1 MALTID
7 PKGLETRVMHDLIDF
22 RGKDVLEVGCGDGR
36 VTWRYAAEAAT
47 VTAIDPDAAT
57 IEAANDALPEDL
69 RSTVSFRVADISD
82 VRTIDLPDGGY
93 DVAVFSG
100 SL

>member
-1 MALTID
+1 MALRID

-47 VTAIDPDAAT
+47 VTAIDPDVAV
-57 IEAANDALPEDL
+57 IEAAHNALPEEL
-69 RSTVSFRVADISD
+69 RSTVSFHVADVAD
-82 VRTIDLPDGGY
+82 VSAIDRPGTGY

>member
-1 MALTID
+1 MALTTD
-7 PKGLETRVMHDLIDF
+7 PKGLETRAMHDLIDF

-36 VTWRYAAEAAT
+36 VTWRYAADAAT
-47 VTAIDPDAAT
+47 VMAIDPDVAT
-57 IEAANDALPEDL
+57 VEAAKDALPEEL
-69 RSTVSFRVADISD
+69 RSTVSFRVADVS
-82 VRTIDLPDGGY
+82 TLDLPDGSY

>member
-7 PKGLETRVMHDLIDF
+7 PQGLETRAMHELIDF
-22 RGKDVLEVGCGDGR
+22 RDKDVLEIGCGDGR
-36 VTWRYAAEAAT
+36 VTWRYAADAAT
-47 VTAIDPDAAT
+47 VTAIDPDVAT
-57 IEAANDALPEDL
+57 IEAATDALPEDL
-69 RSTVSFRVADISD
+69 RSTVSFRVADVS
-82 VRTIDLPDGGY
+82 TIDLRDGGY